1 MRPYSYHGLI
11 KLMRCHEG
19 YVSGSLRRQEV
30 EVLLTGVFA
39 VNLIGHSLETLG
51 MPRLLTAS
59 SVGSDVHR
67 ALEDHL
73 GAHCT
78 HLQYRTE
85 LN

>member
-1 MRPYSYHGLI
+1 MRQ
-11 KLMRCHEG
+11 HEG
-19 YVSGSLRRQEV
+19 YVSGSLRRQQV
-30 EVLLTGVFA
+30 EVLLTQAIA
-39 VNLIGHSLETLG
+39 VNLMIGHSLETLG
-51 MPRLLTAS
+51 MPRLLTVS

-73 GAHCT
+73 GTHCT

>member
-1 MRPYSYHGLI
+1 
-11 KLMRCHEG
+11 
-19 YVSGSLRRQEV
+19 
-30 EVLLTGVFA
+30 
-39 VNLIGHSLETLG
+39 VNLFSHSLETLG
-51 MPRLLTAS
+51 MPCLLTAS

-85 LN
+85 LNWSKKAAECLSHEAKLLIANTD